1 MSWLLARLGR
11 FPYALLVM
19 VALLC
24 AIGLAS
30 MEPQSAAKQA
40 VWLIISLAAMALTG
54 FVIPYRR
61 LGEWAY
67 PIFAVSL
74 VLLVAVFVLPEAVA
88 KPINGAKRWIH
99 LPHMRE
105 FNVQPSE
112 IAKIAYILM
121 LASYLSFR
129 NNYRTL
135 RGLLVPF
142 LLTLAP
148 LALVLKEPDLGTSML
163 FLPTLFAMLFLA
175 GANGRHL
182 LAMIALGA
190 AVVAAVVLVQVV
202 LPAEF
207 PGMTKFAPL
216 ESHQEM
222 RIRVWL
228 NQGSYTRGNAVER
241 DEGFHIRESLKA
253 VGSGKLTGQRGGDAI
268 YTRYNMLPEDDT
280 DFIFSLIGHEWGFV
294 GCMTLLV
301 AYMVIFAS
309 GVEIAASTADPFGRL
324 LAVGVVALFAAQMII
339 NVGMAIGLLPVTG
352 MTLPFVSYGG
362 SSLLVNFAAL
372 GLLINVHRYRPIV
385 LYRRRFEWRDDIE
398 ALT

>member
-1 MSWLLARLGR
+1 MSRLATKIARV
-11 FPYALLVM
+11 PWPMIAM

-24 AIGLAS
+24 TIGMIS
-30 MEPQSAAKQA
+30 MDEPHAAKQA
-40 VWLIISLAAMALTG
+40 IWLVLGLGVLVATSTMS
-54 FVIPYRR
+54 YRR

-67 PIFAVSL
+67 PIFGVSL
-74 VLLVAVFVLPEAVA
+74 VLLIAVFVLPEAISPNI
-88 KPINGAKRWIH
+88 KGARRWIR
-99 LPHMRE
+99 LPHMQE
-105 FNVQPSE
+105 FNIQPSE
-112 IAKIAYILM
+112 IAKLAYILM
-121 LASYLSFR
+121 LASYLRFR
-129 NNYRTL
+129 SNYRTL
-135 RGLLVPF
+135 RGLLAPF

-163 FLPTLFAMLFLA
+163 FLPMLFAMLFLA
-175 GANGRHL
+175 GANARHL
-182 LAMIALGA
+182 LAIIGLGA
-190 AVVAAVVLVQVV
+190 ALVVAVVLVQVV
-202 LPAEF
+202 LPQHF
-207 PGMTKFAPL
+207 PGMKKFAPL
-216 ESHQEM
+216 ESHQEL

-253 VGSGKLTGQRGGDAI
+253 VGSGKLIGQRGADAI

-294 GCMTLLV
+294 GCAVVLA
-301 AYMVIFAS
+301 AYLIIFII

-324 LAVGVVALFAAQMII
+324 LAVGVVALFAAQMAI

-372 GLLINVHRYRPIV
+372 GLLINIHRYQPIV

-398 ALT
+398 ALS

>member
-1 MSWLLARLGR
+1 MSLLSAKLARM
-11 FPYALLVM
+11 PWPMLVM
-19 VALLC
+19 VSLLC
-24 AIGLAS
+24 TTGMIS
-30 MEPQSAAKQA
+30 MDEAHGAKQA
-40 VWLIISLAAMALTG
+40 VWLGIGVGVLALTSA
-54 FVIPYRR
+54 VPYRR

-67 PIFAVSL
+67 PIFVVSL
-74 VLLVAVFVLPEAVA
+74 LLLVAVFVLPESISPNI
-88 KPINGAKRWIH
+88 KGARRWIR
-99 LPHMRE
+99 LPYLKE
-105 FNVQPSE
+105 FEIQPSE

-121 LASYLSFR
+121 LAKYLQFR
-129 NNYRTL
+129 SNYRTL
-135 RGLLVPF
+135 RGLLAPF

-163 FLPTLFAMLFLA
+163 FLPMLFAMLFLA

-182 LAMIALGA
+182 LTILGLGA
-190 AVVAAVVLVQVV
+190 ALVFAVVMVQVV
-202 LPAEF
+202 LPQHF
-207 PGMTKFAPL
+207 PGMKKFAPL
-216 ESHQEM
+216 EAHQEL

-253 VGSGKLTGQRGGDAI
+253 VGSGKLIGQRGADAI
-268 YTRYNMLPEDDT
+268 YTRHNMLPEDDT
-280 DFIFSLIGHEWGFV
+280 DFIFSLIGHEWGFI
-294 GCMTLLV
+294 GCAVVLA
-301 AYMVIFAS
+301 AYLIIFVI

-324 LAVGVVALFAAQMII
+324 LAVGVVALFAAQMAI

-372 GLLINVHRYRPIV
+372 GLLINIHRCRPIV